1 MEVGKMG
8 KKLKWVIGAVVLL
21 GIGGAIGGMESEEP
35 VKEVSVVTEQ
45 VEEETPAP
53 KEEPKQEE
61 KKGINKAEFDAIQN
75 GMTYEEVV
83 KIIGVE
89 GEVMSESG
97 SEGEEFHTIMY
108 TWDGEGGFG
117 ANANAM
123 FQDGAMINKAQFG
136 LK

>member
-1 MEVGKMG
+1 MG
-8 KKLKWVIGAVVLL
+8 KKLKLVIGAVVLL
-21 GIGGAIGGMESEEP
+21 GIGGAIAGGEEEP
-35 VKEVSVVTEQ
+35 KQEVPAVSEKVQEEASV
-45 VEEETPAP
+45 AP

-97 SEGEEFHTIMY
+97 TAGEEFHTVMY
-108 TWDGEGGFG
+108 TWDGEEGFG

-123 FQDGAMINKAQFG
+123 FQDGKMINKAQFG